1 MGSFGEN
8 GFGQQRGGVDR
19 FDGESVVGELTSRPY
34 SSSYVAW
41 ARWDWVGGKAVVIES
56 GGDCF
61 TASPWLRTNVAM

>member
-19 FDGESVVGELTSRPY
+19 FDGESVVGELMSRPY

-41 ARWDWVGGKAVVIES
+41 AR
-56 GGDCF
+56 
-61 TASPWLRTNVAM
+61 